1 MSIDIET
8 YSDIDIKYG
17 VHKYVSSPNFE
28 VLLFGYAF
36 DDEEVTVIDLTEQEL
51 PQAIIA
57 ALYDKEIRKTAFN
70 AAFEITCLRRL
81 SYLHDMDDYHRNAY
95 FQYLSNASSQ
105 LLPYGRHRYHHNAL
119 YD

>member
-1 MSIDIET
+1 MRTLSIDIET

-17 VHKYVSSPNFE
+17 VHKYVSSKAFE

-51 PQAIIA
+51 PKDIKA
-57 ALYDKEIRKTAFN
+57 ALYDENIRKTAFN

-81 SYLHDMDDYHRNAY
+81 SYLQDNSGNVQAY
-95 FQYLSNASSQ
+95 
-105 LLPYGRHRYHHNAL
+105 
-119 YD
+119 

>member
-1 MSIDIET
+1 MRTMSIDIET

-81 SYLHDMDDYHRNAY
+81 SYLHDMPPE
-95 FQYLSNASSQ
+95 QWEC
-105 LLPYGRHRYHHNAL
+105 
-119 YD
+119 

>member
-1 MSIDIET
+1 MRTMSIDIET

-28 VLLFGYAF
+28 VLLFGFAF
-36 DDEEVTVIDLTEQEL
+36 DDEAVQVIDLTKTHKL
-51 PQAIIA
+51 SQAIMA

-81 SYLHDMDDYHRNAY
+81 SYLHDMPPE
-95 FQYLSNASSQ
+95 QWECSSV
-105 LLPYGRHRYHHNAL
+105 LAKYNGLPHTFVRGQSAKA
-119 YD
+119 